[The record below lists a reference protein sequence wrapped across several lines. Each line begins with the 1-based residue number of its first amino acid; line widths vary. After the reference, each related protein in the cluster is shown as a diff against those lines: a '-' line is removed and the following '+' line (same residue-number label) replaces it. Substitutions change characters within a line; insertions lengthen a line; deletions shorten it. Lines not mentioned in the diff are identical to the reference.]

1 MCNAGSCPDKSR
13 TSASWLQ
20 MNHRFPL
27 SPSDGNVWRATH
39 FCLGHCAPIQPCT
52 FLFINLL
59 IGNRRSKRRFA
70 TIKQTCTQNL
80 QNFKETTHVTK
91 HFLNPKLPQPLPSIL
106 PPRYHNHAIF
116 TRLAFLSVQSVA
128 SGWTLPTAEG
138 FLGWPMAPIHG
149 PWSSEKRMA
158 SWWIEECIKDYCI

>member
-1 MCNAGSCPDKSR
+1 MCNAGSCPNKSR
-13 TSASWLQ
+13 TSVSWLQ
-20 MNHRFPL
+20 MNHRFRL

-52 FLFINLL
+52 CLFINLL
-59 IGNRRSKRRFA
+59 IGNRRSNRRFA
-70 TIKQTCTQNL
+70 TIYSNFDKSFTQNL
-80 QNFKETTHVTK
+80 QNFKETT
-91 HFLNPKLPQPLPSIL
+91 LLPSISNQSQPLPTIL

-128 SGWTLPTAEG
+128 SGWKLPTSEW

-149 PWSSEKRMA
+149 PLVSWRMYKGFLHL
-158 SWWIEECIKDYCI
+158 IY